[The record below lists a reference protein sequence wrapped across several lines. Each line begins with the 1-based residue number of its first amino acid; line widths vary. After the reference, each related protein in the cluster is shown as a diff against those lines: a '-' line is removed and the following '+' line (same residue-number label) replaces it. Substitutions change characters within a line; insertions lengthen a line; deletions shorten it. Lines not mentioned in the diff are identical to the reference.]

1 MAIYRM
7 NDYFVKFLF
16 GSDQNK
22 KLCLSFINAALG
34 NDKYYFTDIVF
45 VNKDEDPKKQKDKPI
60 RLDIKGKLNTGAFID
75 IEVQVQNYKY
85 MAERSLYY
93 WARMYGQQI
102 VEGEDYVELKPAIEI
117 NLLAFNLLPEDGWIN
132 SYRVCNVKS
141 HKLLSEHL
149 HIVYIEIKKLLHK
162 GLKDMNPIEQWGAY
176 FSGRFDDETL
186 KEVPILAE
194 ALKAEMHFTA
204 DEVAFYEYE
213 MRKKEVMD
221 RISFAN
227 QARREGKEEGMQIG
241 RAEGEAAGEARGK
254 EIGKEIGEKNR
265 LLQDIRNLMESFNI
279 PAEKAMQALKLS
291 PEEQAE
297 LLPLL

>member
-22 KLCLSFINAALG
+22 KLCLNFINAALG
-34 NDKYYFTDIVF
+34 NEKDYFTDIAF
-45 VNKDEDPKKQKDKPI
+45 VNKDEEPEREKAKPI

-102 VEGEDYVELKPAIEI
+102 VEGEDYVELKPAIAI
-117 NLLAFNLLPEDGWIN
+117 NLLAFNLLPEDAWIN

-241 RAEGEAAGEARGK
+241 RAEGRAEGEAVGK
-254 EIGKEIGEKNR
+254 EIGHKECQ
-265 LLQDIRNLMESFNI
+265 LQDVRNLMDTFNI
-279 PAEKAMQALKLS
+279 PAEKAMQALKIP